1 MSRRVLSLLPL
12 KSNCPS
18 HMTGFS
24 LLTVTQKILRRVPFA
39 KLDVNCL
46 NCLEYYPIEGN
57 ATTTDGAILIR
68 AAIPTDIDPMGEC
81 GNFPERLPERF
92 AANEHCVVG
101 ISGGKVIGYQWFCD
115 KSLRTEERYGYIV
128 EIPSDA
134 VYGYDAFVV
143 PNHRRSKVWTQFHT
157 QYLGGLLASLGR
169 NRVIVM
175 VDQNNN
181 VSMKAH
187 LGLGY
192 RLYRKVYIFVVF
204 GKCFWIAKDSRS
216 RMLTQEC
223 RPTSPTDAAKQ
234 VTSFV

>member
-1 MSRRVLSLLPL
+1 
-12 KSNCPS
+12 
-18 HMTGFS
+18 MTGFS
-24 LLTVTQKILRRVPFA
+24 LLTLVQKILRRVPFV

-46 NCLEYYPIEGN
+46 NCLEYYPIERN
-57 ATTTDGAILIR
+57 VTTTDDAILVR
-68 AAIPTDIDPMGEC
+68 AAIPTDRDGMVEC

-92 AANEHCVVG
+92 AANEHCAIG

-115 KSLRTEERYGYIV
+115 KPFRTEERYGYIV

-157 QYLGGLLASLGR
+157 QYLGCLLASLGR

-204 GKCFWIAKDSRS
+204 GKCLWIAKDGRS
-216 RMLTQEC
+216 RTFTREF
-223 RPTSPTDAAKQ
+223 RPASSTDAPKQ
-234 VTSFV
+234 VTSLV